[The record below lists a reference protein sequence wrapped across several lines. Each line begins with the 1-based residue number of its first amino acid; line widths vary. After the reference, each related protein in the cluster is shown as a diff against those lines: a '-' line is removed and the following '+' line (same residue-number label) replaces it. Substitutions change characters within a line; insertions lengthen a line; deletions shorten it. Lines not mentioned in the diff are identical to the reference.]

1 VPELRAETSRCMYD
15 QTPEANPK
23 KLFVGSIPYSATED
37 QLRDLFS
44 PHGEL
49 VEVKLITDRM
59 TGRSKGIAFVT
70 FAEESQAQAAIEA
83 VNGTEMDGRTLI
95 VNVARPPQ
103 PRSDRGGYGGDRRGG
118 GGYNNDRQG
127 GYDRRPQR

>member
-1 VPELRAETSRCMYD
+1 MSECMFD
-15 QTPEANPK
+15 QTPQENPK
-23 KLFVGSIPYSATED
+23 KLFVGSVPYSATED
-37 QLRDLFS
+37 QLRDLFA

-70 FAEESQAQAAIEA
+70 FAEESQAKAAIEA
-83 VNGTEMDGRTLI
+83 VNGFEMDGRALI

-103 PRSDRGGYGGDRRGG
+103 PRTDRGGYNRGGYSNDRRDSGG
-118 GGYNNDRQG
+118 G